1 MYFKNEGEIKTF
13 PRCAKGER
21 IYHQPTCITRNV
33 KKRKITLSGNLDLYK
48 EMKSTRNSV
57 YVGKCKLPLLLF
69 KNL

>member
-33 KKRKITLSGNLDLYK
+33 KKK
-48 EMKSTRNSV
+48 ENYIKWKPGFIQRNEEHQ
-57 YVGKCKLPLLLF
+57 K
-69 KNL
+69 

>member
-33 KKRKITLSGNLDLYK
+33 KKK
-48 EMKSTRNSV
+48 ENYIKWKPGFIQRNEEHQKQ
-57 YVGKCKLPLLLF
+57 YLCGQM
-69 KNL
+69 